1 VKRAL
6 TRKYNQHSGVNK
18 TLTGLP
24 NLFLFCKSQA
34 TDTVEHKVR
43 NVILEVLNR
52 MPHSETLK
60 PYVVDLMKLSM
71 HVAATDNEENAL
83 IALRIIFDLHKNYR
97 PNLEDEVQPFLD
109 FVVKVSGV
117 SRFHV
122 VDTGGFGVASDR
134 RTRSSRS

>member
-1 VKRAL
+1 
-6 TRKYNQHSGVNK
+6 
-18 TLTGLP
+18 
-24 NLFLFCKSQA
+24 
-34 TDTVEHKVR
+34 VR

-117 SRFHV
+117 SRFV
-122 VDTGGFGVASDR
+122 VNTGGFGVASDR
-134 RTRSSRS
+134 RTLSSCFWTLP